1 MDRVEGRSCRG
12 FVFCVKQIVVHHIG
26 SYVNEFCHPFEQKM
40 HSQCVMNFSLHRL
53 CVLIWI
59 FMAIQV
65 CPSPCQRD
73 VFPMHWA

>member
-26 SYVNEFCHPFEQKM
+26 SYLNEFCHPFEQKM
-40 HSQCVMNFSLHRL
+40 HSQCVMNFRLTLCSHLDLHGG
-53 CVLIWI
+53 
-59 FMAIQV
+59 IQV